1 MVVGGCR
8 SGRRGNTW
16 AMMPCGARGGGCG
29 CRRHGRVLCA
39 TGCVGTGT
47 GAEKALLVAGAGA
60 GGAGGGAA
68 GCEGGAWGA
77 TTTEHF
83 FGVLIKRERCVGG
96 GGCRRTRACGYG
108 ESFLVEK
115 GFEFGA
121 GEGMEVVEVVF

>member
-16 AMMPCGARGGGCG
+16 AMMPCGARGGGCR
-29 CRRHGRVLCA
+29 CRGHGRVLCA
-39 TGCVGTGT
+39 TGSVGTGT
-47 GAEKALLVAGAGA
+47 GAEKALLEAGA
-60 GGAGGGAA
+60 GAGGGAA

-83 FGVLIKRERCVGG
+83 VGVLTKVGSGVGG
-96 GGCRRTRACGYG
+96 GRRGTGACGYG

-115 GFEFGA
+115 SFEFGA
-121 GEGMEVVEVVF
+121 GEGVEVIEVVF